1 MASYRLTCG
10 ACGGRRPEHV
20 PSMEGLGVALN
31 EAPLRKAE
39 GDKVCA
45 KFMYWPFVRRRKYE
59 ASMGIVVHG
68 RAAERFERGELL
80 SHKHRRLPLTGER
93 LIEGEHKM
101 KVLRMFRDARKRDM
115 AKTGRILYS
124 GVWIDEQ
131 GPGTTFRRCL
141 AVGRSANESVKRV
154 FGAGP
159 GAREHG
165 IDFD

>member
-1 MASYRLTCG
+1 
-10 ACGGRRPEHV
+10 
-20 PSMEGLGVALN
+20 
-31 EAPLRKAE
+31 
-39 GDKVCA
+39 
-45 KFMYWPFVRRRKYE
+45 
-59 ASMGIVVHG
+59 
-68 RAAERFERGELL
+68 
-80 SHKHRRLPLTGER
+80 
-93 LIEGEHKM
+93 M

-115 AKTGRILYS
+115 AKTGRMLYS